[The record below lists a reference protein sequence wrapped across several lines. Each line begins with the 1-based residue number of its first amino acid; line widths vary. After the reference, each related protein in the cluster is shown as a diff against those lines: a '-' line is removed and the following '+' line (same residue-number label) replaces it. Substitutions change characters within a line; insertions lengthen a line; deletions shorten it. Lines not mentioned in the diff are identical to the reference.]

1 MASLQ
6 SALKSAIQV
15 QFQLEDNELAVEPLP
30 DADDR
35 RLILLYESAEGGA
48 GALRRLLDD
57 PQMFA
62 FVAQEALRLCHFD
75 PETGQ
80 DLHRAPRAREACE
93 AACYDCLMTYYNQ
106 RDHKLLDRRAIR
118 DLLMRLTQA
127 RVVVAPAGLSRAEH
141 LQRLMRLA
149 GSELERK
156 WLRYLDSRGCNLPS
170 HAQTLIEVCST
181 RPDFLYEEHHAAIY
195 IDGPHHD
202 YPERQARDKT
212 QTECMEDRGYS
223 VIRFGLEDDWDK
235 IIAQLPYVF
244 GRAK

>member
-1 MASLQ
+1 
-6 SALKSAIQV
+6 
-15 QFQLEDNELAVEPLP
+15 
-30 DADDR
+30 
-35 RLILLYESAEGGA
+35 
-48 GALRRLLDD
+48 
-57 PQMFA
+57 MFA

-106 RDHKLLDRRAIR
+106 RDHKLLDRQVIR
-118 DLLMRLTQA
+118 DLLMQLTQA
-127 RVVVAPAGLSRAEH
+127 RVVAAPSGLSRAEH

-156 WLRYLDSRGCNLPS
+156 WLSYLDARGHNLPS
-170 HAQTLIEVCST
+170 HAQTLIEACST
-181 RPDFLYEEHHAAIY
+181 RPDFLYDDNHAAIY

-212 QTECMEDRGYS
+212 QAECMEDRGYT

-235 IIAQLPYVF
+235 IVAQFSYVF
-244 GRAK
+244 GRAQ